1 MPTYYIV
8 ADSSARFS
16 YPQMIAQYPVA
27 IVPCKVQFNG
37 ETYREGIDLQT
48 EELLSRMANY
58 NYVEVKVDP
67 PEISEFIEI
76 YLQLARRADGIISL
90 HPSREVS
97 QSWYRAQQ
105 AAHQANIQ
113 CPIEIVDTRTLCAGY
128 GMLVKLAAVAASKAS
143 DFDELVTIT
152 RDAIDRIY
160 AMYYVDGLEYLRR
173 SGLLT
178 DSRAVLGSL
187 LGIKAIINIE
197 DGQVIVTEK
206 SESMS
211 NAPDG
216 LLNFI
221 MEFEQVDD
229 AMILQHRSQIF
240 EPTRVLQD
248 RLTLEFPGQHF
259 PFGVYSALMASLIGP
274 KAFGVAVM
282 ESELAFEDDD
292 DDTY

>member
-1 MPTYYIV
+1 MPNYFVV

-16 YPQMIAQYPVA
+16 YPQMIAQYPVS
-27 IVPCKVQFNG
+27 IVPSKVHING
-37 ETYREGIDLQT
+37 ETYREGVDIQT
-48 EELLSRMANY
+48 EEIVARMAASDY
-58 NYVEVKVDP
+58 CDVKVEP
-67 PEISEFIEI
+67 PSISEFIET

-97 QSWYRAQQ
+97 QSWYQAQQ

-128 GMLVKLAAVAASKAS
+128 GILVKLAAESVGRVG
-143 DFDELVTIT
+143 DFDELVTVT

-160 AMYYVDGLEYLRR
+160 AMYYVEDFEYLRR
-173 SGLLT
+173 SGLMS
-178 DSRAVLGSL
+178 DSRAVLGDM
-187 LGIKAIINIE
+187 LGVKGIINIE
-197 DGQVIVTEK
+197 DGQIIVTEK
-206 SESMS
+206 SQSMAD
-211 NAPDG
+211 APDG

-221 MEFEQVDD
+221 MEFEQVED
-229 AMILQHRSQIF
+229 AMILQHRPQIF
-240 EPTRVLQD
+240 EYTRVLQD
-248 RLTLEFPGQHF
+248 RLTVEFPGQHF

-282 ESELAFEDDD
+282 ENEFPSEDDD